1 MAGTSEKVR
10 IAENG
15 RLVLPK
21 AIREAAGIVG
31 ETRVSISVEDGEI
44 RLTPASRSVT
54 RAQALYRK
62 HARKDISSEEF
73 VASRDQD

>member
-1 MAGTSEKVR
+1 MGRISEKVR
-10 IAENG
+10 IAGNG

-21 AIREAAGIVG
+21 PIREAAGILG

-44 RLTPASRSVT
+44 RLTPASRSVA

-62 HARKDISSEEF
+62 HAKKEISSEEF
-73 VASRDQD
+73 VESREQD